1 MSSNQLKAQEFW
13 ALKTGPEFVSEVR
26 LKVKRY
32 FDACDQLGL
41 IDQWRAKYASYFMQ
55 QGKRG
60 LTRADS
66 TQLDLGTRKN
76 PDIKVHIPELR
87 SLVRQQQSFLLAE
100 PISFQVV
107 SRTGQQRSVMGSEV
121 GEKACNYVYDEY
133 IKTSQVELTE
143 HLECYGACSSH
154 IRWDIKKGDDVVE
167 THKVPLK
174 DPNTGEIVPEQSMS
188 DQVDAQGNPVP
199 NVNPDGSPVPVTD
212 DQGQIVPK
220 LIDQKKAGKSG
231 APYRDALDPTMFA
244 YDPKIGP
251 RANWVVAFEETN
263 LYVLGAKFRD
273 YVNPRTGQPWAD
285 PKGEQISL
293 EDKILKQSTIDE
305 YQAYRLNRWNDQL
318 YGANEGDITIMHVY
332 YADSTEVEKGRYDI
346 IIGDLDIDMG
356 ECPLPAGRLPVRLA
370 LNSKFTDCYLSFAD
384 SSMLLPIEES
394 LNKIRSDELSNFAY
408 YGKQTRWQEAGSK
421 VISGESTSG
430 GKQRV
435 IEGPRGAQPPMML
448 PINAMPNTENVKKDY
463 LDSLSRVSGFG
474 DVSRGNI
481 DDTTSG
487 THAAV
492 FEAITARNLSLPQA
506 QVIEHETAVMNDVL
520 ELMQRYG
527 NVEFIAEIAGKSGA
541 PLARAFAPEDF
552 SSIRRLVAKPIP
564 DAMRGP
570 LARIKVVELTKDI
583 QDPRERAKAV
593 QMITRGDDEYGK
605 NDSRTLN
612 LIAIENEWLISGE
625 QPVVASIYDDGYAHF
640 TDHKSAFDEYR
651 TQPDADPQVIMRF
664 QQHMDEHTNYVEQ
677 QNPVACKLAG
687 QQEPPILPGNNAFL
701 FAQRLQ
707 QAQQMLGQSPG
718 GAQDPSMQMQQ
729 PQPPNDKG
737 APPKGAK
744 EVAA

>member
-1 MSSNQLKAQEFW
+1 MNTMPLKASEAWF
-13 ALKTGPEFVSEVR
+13 LKKGPDYVKDVR

-32 FDACDQLGL
+32 FDACEQLGL
-41 IDQWRAKYASYFMQ
+41 LQQWRMKYASYFMQ
-55 QGKRG
+55 QGERG
-60 LTRADS
+60 LSRADS
-66 TQLDLGTRKN
+66 TFLDLGTRKK
-76 PDIKVHIPELR
+76 PDVKVHVPELR
-87 SLVRQQQSFLLAE
+87 SLVRQQLSFLLAE

-133 IKTSQVELTE
+133 IKPSQVELTE
-143 HLECYGACSSH
+143 HLECYGAAASH
-154 IRWDIKKGDDVVE
+154 LRWDTKKGDDVVE
-167 THKVPLK
+167 TYKVPLT
-174 DPNTGEIVPEQSMS
+174 DPATGQPVPEQSMS
-188 DQVDAQGNPVP
+188 DDLDEQGNPIP

-212 DQGQIVPK
+212 DDGNIVPK
-220 LIDQKKAGKSG
+220 LIEQKKAGKSG

-251 RANWVVAFEETN
+251 KANWAVAFEQTN
-263 LYVLGAKFRD
+263 LYVLAAKFAD
-273 YVNPRTGQPWAD
+273 YVHPVTGEPFVDQHGQQVPLS
-285 PKGEQISL
+285 E
-293 EDKILKQSTIDE
+293 EILKQKTIDE
-305 YQAYRLNRWNDQL
+305 YANYRLFQWQDTL
-318 YGANEGDITIMHVY
+318 GANEGDVFIMHVY
-332 YADSTEVEKGRYDI
+332 YADSIEYPKGRYDI
-346 IIGDLDIDMG
+346 IIGDLSIEMG

-370 LNSKFTDCYLSFAD
+370 LNSKFTDNYLSFAD
-384 SSMLLPIEES
+384 SSMLMPIEES
-394 LNKIRSDELSNFAY
+394 INRIRSDELGNFAY

-435 IEGPRGAQPPMML
+435 IEGPRGAAPPQML
-448 PINAMPNTENVKKDY
+448 PINAIPNTESVKKDY

-520 ELMQRYG
+520 EMMQRYG
-527 NVEFIAEIAGKSGA
+527 NVEFIAEIAGKSGM
-541 PLARAFAPEDF
+541 PLARSFAPEDF
-552 SSIRRLVAKPIP
+552 STIRRLVAKPIP

-605 NDSRTLN
+605 NDSRSLN
-612 LIAIENEWLISGE
+612 LIAIENEWLLSGDY
-625 QPVVASIYDDGYAHF
+625 PVVAGVTDDGYAHCQ
-640 TDHKSAFDEYR
+640 DHRAALDEYR
-651 TQPDADPQVIMRF
+651 TQPDADGQVIMRF
-664 QQHMDEHTNYVEQ
+664 LTHLEEHAQLEENK
-677 QNPVACKLAG
+677 NPVLCKLLNLPD
-687 QQEPPILPGNNAFL
+687 PPVLPGNNAFV
-701 FAQRLQ
+701 FAQRIEA
-707 QAQQMLGQSPG
+707 AQQMLH
-718 GAQDPSMQMQQ
+718 
-729 PQPPNDKG
+729 PQPPPGSEPGQDPKAEKKG
-737 APPKGAK
+737 PPQAAAK
-744 EVAA
+744 A

>member
-1 MSSNQLKAQEFW
+1 MNTMPLKASEAWF
-13 ALKTGPEFVSEVR
+13 LKKGPDYVADVR

-32 FDACDQLGL
+32 FDACEQLGL
-41 IDQWRAKYASYFMQ
+41 LQQWRMKYASYFMQ
-55 QGKRG
+55 QGERG
-60 LTRADS
+60 LSRADS
-66 TQLDLGTRKN
+66 TFLDLGTRKK
-76 PDIKVHIPELR
+76 PDVKVHVPELR
-87 SLVRQQQSFLLAE
+87 SLVRQQLSFLLAE

-133 IKTSQVELTE
+133 IKPSQVELTE
-143 HLECYGACSSH
+143 HLECYGAAASH
-154 IRWDIKKGDDVVE
+154 LRWDSKKGDDVVE
-167 THKVPLK
+167 TYKVPLT
-174 DPNTGEIVPEQSMS
+174 DPQTGQPVPEQSMN
-188 DQVDAQGNPVP
+188 DDGTP

-212 DQGQIVPK
+212 DNGQIVPK
-220 LIDQKKAGKSG
+220 LVEQKKAGKSG

-251 RANWVVAFEETN
+251 KANWAVAFEQTN
-263 LYVLGAKFRD
+263 LYVLAAKFAD
-273 YVNPRTGQPWAD
+273 YVHPITNEPFVNQHGQAVPLS
-285 PKGEQISL
+285 E
-293 EDKILKQSTIDE
+293 EILKQRTIDE
-305 YQAYRLNRWNDQL
+305 YANYRLFQWQDQ
-318 YGANEGDITIMHVY
+318 YGANEGDVFIMHVY
-332 YADSTEVEKGRYDI
+332 YADSIEYPKGRYDI
-346 IIGDLDIDMG
+346 IIGDLSIEMG

-370 LNSKFTDCYLSFAD
+370 LNSKFTDNYLSFAD
-384 SSMLLPIEES
+384 SSMLMPIEES
-394 LNKIRSDELSNFAY
+394 INRIRSDELGNFAY

-435 IEGPRGAQPPMML
+435 IEGPRGAAPPQML
-448 PINAMPNTENVKKDY
+448 PINAMPSTENVKKDY

-520 ELMQRYG
+520 EMMQRYG
-527 NVEFIAEIAGKSGA
+527 NVEFIAEIAGKSGM
-541 PLARAFAPEDF
+541 PLARSFAPEDF
-552 SSIRRLVAKPIP
+552 STIRRLVAKPIP

-605 NDSRTLN
+605 NDSRSLN
-612 LIAIENEWLISGE
+612 LIAIENEWLLSGDY
-625 QPVVASIYDDGYAHF
+625 PVVAGVTDDGYAHCQ
-640 TDHKSAFDEYR
+640 DHRAALDEYR
-651 TQPDADPQVIMRF
+651 TQPDADGQVIMRF
-664 QQHMDEHTNYVEQ
+664 LTHLEEHAQLEENK
-677 QNPVACKLAG
+677 NPVLCKLLNLPD
-687 QQEPPILPGNNAFL
+687 PPVLPGNNAFV
-701 FAQRLQ
+701 FAQRIEA
-707 QAQQMLGQSPG
+707 AQQMLH
-718 GAQDPSMQMQQ
+718 
-729 PQPPNDKG
+729 PQPPPGAEQDGQPQKKG
-737 APPKGAK
+737 PPQAAAK
-744 EVAA
+744 A